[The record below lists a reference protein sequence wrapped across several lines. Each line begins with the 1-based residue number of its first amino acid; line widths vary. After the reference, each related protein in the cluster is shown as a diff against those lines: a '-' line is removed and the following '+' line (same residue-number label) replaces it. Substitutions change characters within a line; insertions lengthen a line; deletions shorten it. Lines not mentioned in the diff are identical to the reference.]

1 MKIRRR
7 NFRKTAE
14 AENFWPSFTDLIST
28 IALVL
33 FFLMLLAY
41 LQNIISGKNLE
52 FAQRQVI
59 DTQRQLE
66 VANAEISQAEKNLRL
81 IMDRLEDVKAEVE
94 EGEIAL
100 TLSERQI
107 EEQRQI
113 IAESNRELGD
123 LRMRLTGIALLR
135 LEVLEQV
142 KANIEAELG
151 RTNVAGEELV
161 SIADNGN
168 IVINEGLVFNYN
180 SYAIKPE
187 GRDLLAQMATAM
199 ERVLDDRVT
208 RANIDAI
215 SIQGHTDSTGSPAYN
230 RDLSTKRATAVV
242 TFMMDTNPG
251 LERKYGA
258 YFAASGYSE
267 FRPIASNQTETGRAQ
282 NRRIEIA
289 IILKDDQVRNII
301 DDYLEDSLEVFNSP
315 RNN

>member
-7 NFRKTAE
+7 NFRKMSE

-52 FAQRQVI
+52 FAQRQII

-66 VANAEISQAEKNLRL
+66 QANVEISQAENNLRL
-81 IMDRLEDVKAEVE
+81 LMDRIEDVKAEVE
-94 EGEIAL
+94 LGEIAL
-100 TLSERQI
+100 TLSEQQI
-107 EEQRQI
+107 EEQRHI

-123 LRMRLTGIALLR
+123 LRARLTGIALLR
-135 LEVLEQV
+135 LDVLQQV
-142 KANIEAELG
+142 KANIESEMG
-151 RTNVAGEELV
+151 RTNAAGEELV

-168 IVINEGLVFNYN
+168 IVINEGLVFTYN
-180 SYAIKPE
+180 SYDIKPE
-187 GRDLLAQMATAM
+187 GQELLSQLAAAM
-199 ERVLDDRVT
+199 ERVLDDVST

-242 TFMMDTNPG
+242 TYMMRSNPS
-251 LERKYGA
+251 LEGKYGPF
-258 YFAASGYSE
+258 FAASGYSE
-267 FRPIASNQTETGRAQ
+267 FRPIASNATEAGRAQ

-289 IILKDDQVRNII
+289 IILRDDQVRTII
-301 DDYLEDSLEVFNSP
+301 DEYLDESMEIFSP
-315 RNN
+315 RRNN